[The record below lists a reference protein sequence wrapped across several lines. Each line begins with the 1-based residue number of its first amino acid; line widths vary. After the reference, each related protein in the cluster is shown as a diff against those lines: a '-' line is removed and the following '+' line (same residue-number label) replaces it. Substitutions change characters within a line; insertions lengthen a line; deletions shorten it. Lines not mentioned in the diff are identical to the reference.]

1 VAALPWVA
9 GVSMGGGS
17 RGDAVWLTGLCLSRF
32 LVALVFTSY
41 AAVLPVLQREWQMSA
56 AVAGSVASAFQ
67 IGYACSLVGFNLLS
81 DRIGARPAFLWSSL
95 AGAPTAVAFALL
107 ADGPVSAALLY
118 GLTALSMGG
127 NYTPGLIL
135 IAERFPAATRGRATG
150 FFLAATSVGYAASLF
165 LTGAVLARLGWRAA
179 LLAASLG
186 PVLGAAVAAWTVSG
200 MPTRIHPRRAGQG
213 FSSEFLRNPAALL
226 LTAGYT
232 FHSWELLGMWAWTPA
247 FLSASLMLQGQE
259 LARATGGG
267 ARLSALFHLTG
278 FLASS
283 TTGHLSD
290 RFGRTAMIIAMLAAS
305 TVCSLTFGWL
315 VAAPFWLLLLV
326 GVVYGFSAVG
336 DSPVLSVALTEAVAP
351 QVLGSALAVRSL
363 LGFGAGAIAQWAF
376 GKVLDATNPGPPY
389 TQWGW
394 AYCLL
399 GAGGA
404 IGLISTIWLRLRP
417 ESRRLAGGLG

>member
-1 VAALPWVA
+1 VATSGAEA
-9 GVSMGGGS
+9 R
-17 RGDAVWLTGLCLSRF
+17 RGDAAWLTGLCLSRF
-32 LVALVFTSY
+32 LFALVFTSY

-56 AVAGSVASAFQ
+56 GVAGAVASAFQ

-95 AGAPTAVAFALL
+95 AGAPASMAFALL

-118 GLTALSMGG
+118 GLAALSMGG

-150 FFLAATSVGYAASLF
+150 FFLAATSVGYAGSLF
-165 LTGAVLARLGWRAA
+165 LTGAVLARFGWRAA
-179 LLAASLG
+179 LVAASLG
-186 PVLGAAVAAWTVSG
+186 PVLGAVAALWTVWDT
-200 MPTRIHPRRAGQG
+200 PTRIHPRRAGQG
-213 FSSEFLRNPAALL
+213 FATEFLRNPAALL
-226 LTAGYT
+226 LTAAYT

-267 ARLSALFHLTG
+267 ARLTALFHLTG

-283 TTGHLSD
+283 TAGYLSD
-290 RFGRTAMIIAMLAAS
+290 RFGRTTVIIAMLSVS
-305 TVCSLTFGWL
+305 TACSLAFGWL

-326 GVVYGFSAVG
+326 GLVYGFSAVG

-351 QVLGSALAVRSL
+351 PVLGSALAVRSL
-363 LGFGAGAIAQWAF
+363 VGFGAGAAAQWAF
-376 GKVLDATNPGPPY
+376 GAVLDATNPGPPY
-389 TQWGW
+389 TEWGW
-394 AYCLL
+394 AYGLL
-399 GAGGA
+399 GLGGA
-404 IGLISTIWLRLRP
+404 AGLVSAIWLRIRP

>member
-1 VAALPWVA
+1 MA
-9 GVSMGGGS
+9 GLSDGGGR
-17 RGDAVWLTGLCLSRF
+17 RGDAAWLTGLCLSRF
-32 LVALVFTSY
+32 LFALVFTSY
-41 AAVLPVLQREWQMSA
+41 AAVLPVLQREWEMSA
-56 AVAGSVASAFQ
+56 AVAGAVASAFQ
-67 IGYACSLVGFNLLS
+67 IGYAFSLVGFNLLS

-95 AGAPTAVAFALL
+95 AGAPTAMAFALL

-118 GLTALSMGG
+118 GVTAMSMGG

-150 FFLAATSVGYAASLF
+150 FFLAATSIGYAGSLF

-179 LLAASLG
+179 LVAASLC
-186 PVLGAAVAAWTVSG
+186 PVLGALAALWTVWG
-200 MPTRIHPRRAGQG
+200 TPTRVHTRHAGQG

-232 FHSWELLGMWAWTPA
+232 CHSFELLGMWAWTPA
-247 FLSASLMLQGQE
+247 FISASLMLQGQE
-259 LARATGGG
+259 LTRATGGG
-267 ARLSALFHLTG
+267 ARLTALFHLTG

-283 TTGHLSD
+283 TAGYLSD
-290 RFGRTAMIIAMLAAS
+290 RFGRTTVIIAMLS
-305 TVCSLTFGWL
+305 VSSVCSLTFGWL

-326 GVVYGFSAVG
+326 GLVYGFSAVG

-363 LGFGAGAIAQWAF
+363 LGFGAGAAAQWAF

-389 TQWGW
+389 PEWGW
-394 AYCLL
+394 AYGLL
-399 GAGGA
+399 GLGGA
-404 IGLISTIWLRLRP
+404 VGLGASIWLRLRP
-417 ESRRLAGGLG
+417 ESRRLAGGLR

>member
-1 VAALPWVA
+1 VAPGAD
-9 GVSMGGGS
+9 VSTDGYR
-17 RGDAVWLTGLCLSRF
+17 RGDAAWLTGLCLSRF

-56 AVAGSVASAFQ
+56 AGAGAVASAFQ

-81 DRIGARPAFLWSSL
+81 DRIGARPAFLWSSV
-95 AGAPTAVAFALL
+95 AGAPTAIAFALL
-107 ADGPVSAALLY
+107 ADGPGSAALLY

-135 IAERFPAATRGRATG
+135 IAERFPATTRGRATG
-150 FFLAATSVGYAASLF
+150 FFLAATSIGYAGSLF
-165 LTGAVLARLGWRAA
+165 ITGAVLARFGWRAA
-179 LLAASLG
+179 LLVASLG
-186 PVLGAAVAAWTVSG
+186 PVLGAIAAVWTVWG
-200 MPTRIHPRRAGQG
+200 MPSRVHPRRTGQG
-213 FSSEFLRNPAALL
+213 FGSEFLRNPAALL

-232 FHSWELLGMWAWTPA
+232 CHSWELLGMWAWTPA
-247 FLSASLMLQGQE
+247 FLSASLMLQGQD

-283 TTGHLSD
+283 TAGHLSD
-290 RFGRTAMIIAMLAAS
+290 RFGRTTVIIAMLAVS
-305 TVCSLTFGWL
+305 TACSMTFGWL
-315 VAAPFWLLLLV
+315 IVAPFWFLLLV
-326 GVVYGFSAVG
+326 GLVYGFSGVG

-363 LGFGAGAIAQWAF
+363 LGFGAGAVAQWAF

-389 TQWGW
+389 TEWGW

-404 IGLISTIWLRLRP
+404 IGLVSTIWLRLRP